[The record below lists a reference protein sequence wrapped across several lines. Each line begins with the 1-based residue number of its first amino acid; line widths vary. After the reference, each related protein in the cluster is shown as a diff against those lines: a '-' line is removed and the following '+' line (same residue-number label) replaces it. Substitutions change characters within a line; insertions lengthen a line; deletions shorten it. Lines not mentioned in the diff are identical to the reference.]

1 MSDYRLYLSLIP
13 EALIASQLEP
23 AAFGAYYAVGR
34 HLHAHGEAMFLEVDP
49 SFRGGDFPFEVA
61 DERCVTQPNGDP
73 KSSVYL
79 GIYNVLA
86 QVPVSALGHLYLVT
100 DDGRTLELARGEYT
114 PDSEHPL
121 HLYQEFCPVD
131 PLVASRLE
139 PHDFCTSI
147 TDPAHPVKVPRIAF
161 AELKL
166 GELSADPAQGNADDL
181 PYSAIS
187 HLRDVLL
194 DFPHNT
200 KDSKL
205 VLKQVKQGVI
215 YRMVE
220 RGFFVGDHEDFAY
233 YPFPSHKALQSEH
246 YDWWRSAQVTRFD

>member
-34 HLHAHGEAMFLEVDP
+34 HLHAHGEAMFFEVDP
-49 SFRGGDFPFEVA
+49 AFRGGDFPFEVA

-100 DDGRTLELARGEYT
+100 DDGRTLELARGDYT
-114 PDSEHPL
+114 PDSEDRL
-121 HLYQEFCPVD
+121 HLYQEFCPIN

-139 PHDFCTSI
+139 PHDFCNAI

-166 GELSADPAQGNADDL
+166 GELAADPAHGNADDL

-220 RGFFVGDHEDFAY
+220 RGFFVGDHQDFAY

>member
-13 EALIASQLEP
+13 EALIASQLAP
-23 AAFGAYYAVGR
+23 SAFGAYYAVGR
-34 HLHAHGEAMFLEVDP
+34 HLHAHGEAIFFEVD
-49 SFRGGDFPFEVA
+49 SAFRGGDFAYQLA
-61 DERCVTQPNGDP
+61 DERCITQPSGAP

-79 GIYNVLA
+79 GIYDVLA
-86 QVPVSALGHLYLVT
+86 RVPVSALGNLYLVT
-100 DDGRTLELARGEYT
+100 ADGRTLELTCADYT

-121 HLYQEFCPVD
+121 HLYQEFCPVQ

-139 PHDFCTSI
+139 PHDFCNAI
-147 TDPAHPVKVPRIAF
+147 THPSHPVNVPRIAF

-166 GELSADPAQGNADDL
+166 GELSADPAHGNADDL
-181 PYSAIS
+181 PYTGIS

-194 DFPHNT
+194 DFEHNT

-220 RGFFVGDHEDFAY
+220 RGFYVGDHEAFAY
-233 YPFPSHKALQSEH
+233 YPFPSSEALASTH

>member
-23 AAFGAYYAVGR
+23 TAFGAYYAVGK
-34 HLHAHGEAMFLEVDP
+34 HLHAHGEAMFFELDP
-49 SFRGGDFPFEVA
+49 SFRDDSFPFALA
-61 DERCVTQPNGDP
+61 DERCVTQPSGAP

-86 QVPVSALGHLYLVT
+86 RVPVSALKHLYLVT
-100 DDGRTLELARGEYT
+100 DDGRTLELSRGDYT

-121 HLYQEFCPVD
+121 HLYQEFCPVH

-139 PHDFCTSI
+139 PHDFCNSI
-147 TDPAHPVKVPRIAF
+147 TNPDTPVNVPRIAF

-166 GELSADPAQGNADDL
+166 GELSANPASGNADDL

-194 DFPHNT
+194 DFGQNT

-220 RGFFVGDHEDFAY
+220 RGFYVGDHEDFAY
-233 YPFPSHKALQSEH
+233 FPFPSPQELKSTY